1 MKQTISDLQKR
12 RADNIIWTCA
22 GDYSFVP
29 DFKAYRE
36 DGSVDLYWNV
46 IFGAARRRYDYQ
58 QLEGLFAMLDKYRDA
73 AFTRACSGT
82 LWSRC
87 SIAPSWRSAPP
98 WPACARCR
106 GRRSCG
112 WTKA

>member
-46 IFGAARRRYDYQ
+46 I
-58 QLEGLFAMLDKYRDA
+58 
-73 AFTRACSGT
+73 
-82 LWSRC
+82 WSRC

-98 WPACARCR
+98 WPACARRR